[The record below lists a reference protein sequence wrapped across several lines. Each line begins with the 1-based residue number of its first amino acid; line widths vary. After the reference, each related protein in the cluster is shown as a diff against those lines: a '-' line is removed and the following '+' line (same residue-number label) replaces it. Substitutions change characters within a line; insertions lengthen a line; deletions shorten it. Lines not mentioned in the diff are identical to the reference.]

1 MTLKVALCLREK
13 SEENKLYPQT
23 REEKIFFLLLGFQD
37 FFDEEGFFDALNKK
51 CFSESAF
58 TKLLLSLIF
67 LLLLLCL
74 VPRRKDEERR
84 RRTLWRL

>member
-1 MTLKVALCLREK
+1 MSLSDDSLMTLKVALCLREK

-58 TKLLLSLIF
+58 TKLLLSYISSSSSLSCSA
-67 LLLLLCL
+67 L
-74 VPRRKDEERR
+74 KG
-84 RRTLWRL
+84 